1 MPPPSSQEHHSSRA
15 LRRTRSTAAA
25 IALLVPLLVMS
36 LGANVSAQP
45 SPAPTETPM
54 PAATPAPS
62 AALSPSPAPS
72 AAPSQAPA
80 STAAPGAT
88 AVAWEYRTL
97 FVTWDANILDW
108 VADFSDGTRIQGL
121 DPILNN
127 EGRHGW
133 ELVAVVPEL
142 WTQIVDDAIREDARR
157 LRIFLKKPLG

>member
-45 SPAPTETPM
+45 SPAPTQIP
-54 PAATPAPS
+54 TPAVTQAPS
-62 AALSPSPAPS
+62 PSPSPAPS

-80 STAAPGAT
+80 STAAPGTT

>member
-1 MPPPSSQEHHSSRA
+1 MPPPSSQEHHASRP
-15 LRRTRSTAAA
+15 LRRTRSTAAL
-25 IALLVPLLVMS
+25 IVLLVPVLVMS
-36 LGANVSAQP
+36 LGANASAQP
-45 SPAPTETPM
+45 SPGATETP
-54 PAATPAPS
+54 TPAVTPAS
-62 AALSPSPAPS
+62 SPSPPPAPS

-80 STAAPGAT
+80 STAAPGTT